1 MAFSKCPECGETNY
15 EEDTDGLRI
24 FDCGFESEEERRV
37 SRCDNPDPRVQEIP
51 AEIARY
57 RLALF
62 DCAQAA
68 ETIGNDMQAKGVAGE
83 FTERCRD
90 LARQMRDFAGNSD
103 DFGGPGQGPGSGG
116 TPASKVLS
124 ILRKPWSK

>member
-1 MAFSKCPECGETNY
+1 MS
-15 EEDTDGLRI
+15 DG
-24 FDCGFESEEERRV
+24 DRRV
-37 SRCDNPDPRVQEIP
+37 TRCDNPDPSVRDIP

-68 ETIGNDMQAKGVAGE
+68 ETIGNDMRAKGVAGE
-83 FTERCRD
+83 LAERCRD
-90 LARQMRDFAGNSD
+90 LARQMREFAGSGD
-103 DFGGPGQGPGSGG
+103 DFGGKGPGSGG
-116 TPASKVLS
+116 TPAGKVLS